1 MHDAVSLEA
10 LGIPTAPIC
19 TDPFLEEARMQAR
32 ALGMPDLPVARIT
45 HPLSTLTA
53 EEIAQRAAEAA
64 PQLLGLLIEPPGCG

>member
-1 MHDAVSLEA
+1 VGLEA
-10 LGIPTAPIC
+10 RGIPTAAIC
-19 TDPFLEEARMQAR
+19 TDPFLEEARAQAR

-53 EEIAQRAAEAA
+53 EEIAQRAAEAV